1 MAKKQ
6 EEQVQKIKP
15 KHIAFIMDGNG
26 RWAKKRGLPRKAGHV
41 AGADV
46 MKKIVRKCND
56 EGIEV
61 VSVFAFSTENW
72 ARPKDEVNGI
82 LRILKNVFK
91 KDIKEFIKKN
101 VKIRVSGSL
110 EAPVPADVKKIIE
123 NGLEQTK
130 NCTGM
135 VFNICFNYG
144 GRDDIL
150 HAVNTLLSEGKK
162 SVTEQEFASHLYT
175 NGLPD
180 PDIIVRTSAEQR
192 VSNYMLW
199 QMAYSEFL
207 FVMDKH
213 WPDFTAKDV
222 DKIIEEFSRRDRR
235 FGKVKDK

>member
-1 MAKKQ
+1 MSKKQ
-6 EEQVQKIKP
+6 ETTQLIKP

-26 RWAKKRGLPRKAGHV
+26 RWAKRRGLPRKAGHI
-41 AGADV
+41 AGAEA
-46 MKKIVRKCND
+46 MKKIVRKCHK
-56 EGIEV
+56 EGIEC

-72 ARPKDEVNGI
+72 ARPKEEVDGI
-82 LRILKNVFK
+82 LKILKNVFS
-91 KDIKEFIKKN
+91 KDVKEFIKKN

-110 EAPVPADVKKIIE
+110 ESPVPEDVRKIIE
-123 NGLEQTK
+123 KGIEQTK

-150 HAVNTLLSEGKK
+150 HAVNTLLAEGKK
-162 SVTEQEFASHLYT
+162 SVTAEEFASHLYT
-175 NGLPD
+175 AGLPD
-180 PDIIVRTSAEQR
+180 PDIVVRTSAEQR

-213 WPDFTAKDV
+213 WPDFNAKDV
-222 DKIIEEFSRRDRR
+222 DRIIEEFSKRDRR
-235 FGKVKDK
+235 FGKVKEN